1 MSLALAVATYL
12 IFWVITLFAVLP
24 IGVRTAREQ
33 GGETPAGHADS
44 APVNPMLAKKA
55 LLTTVIATLLF
66 AIYYANFV
74 HGWIRLEDI
83 PGWRDSGPYRP
94 PS

>member
-12 IFWVITLFAVLP
+12 IFWVVTLFAVLP
-24 IGVRTAREQ
+24 FGVRTAREE
-33 GGETPAGHADS
+33 GKETPTGHADS
-44 APVNPMLAKKA
+44 APTNPMIGKKA

-66 AIYYANFV
+66 GLYYANYIN
-74 HGWIRLEDI
+74 GWMKLDDI
-83 PGWRDSGPYRP
+83 PGWQDSGPYRP